1 MIDIE
6 TEIFNSISVK
16 VREKYS
22 QIFLTGEYVKSPPSF
37 PCASIVEVDNQIYRN
52 TRTTECIENHAQLLY
67 EVNVYSNKHNGKKAE
82 CKEIISYIDSLMASF
97 GFTRT
102 LLNPVPNEEDA
113 TVYRMV
119 IPLSARKYTAAS
131 AHIVYFSSAQI
142 YAARLIC
149 SSSFLH
155 ALLLRTCGKCLTLNL
170 R

>member
-82 CKEIISYIDSLMASF
+82 CKEIAGFIDEILM
-97 GFTRT
+97 GLNFTRT
-102 LLNPVPNEEDA
+102 MLEPVPNQDNA
-113 TVYRMV
+113 TIYRMLRRYRAV
-119 IPLSARKYTAAS
+119 ISKE
-131 AHIVYFSSAQI
+131 
-142 YAARLIC
+142 
-149 SSSFLH
+149 
-155 ALLLRTCGKCLTLNL
+155 KTLY
-170 R
+170 RR